1 MARQTRQQRRE
12 RRAQQEPA
20 LAGGPPQRPPV
31 RPVAQA
37 GGEPERR
44 RAQREER
51 ERHIPG
57 SGFFR
62 RVVVPTEQVI
72 ETKDGQKVQA
82 EKRVLPGYVLVNM
95 DLNDDAWTVVKNT
108 PGVTGFV
115 GAGAKPVPLS
125 QPEVD
130 RILHTGS
137 GSSAPARAQVEFSLG
152 ESVKITS
159 GPLADFDGEI
169 TDVNADGQKL
179 QVMVN

>member
-62 RVVVPTEQVI
+62 FVQEAIAELKKVEWPNQKAVISGTAVVLIACVI
-72 ETKDGQKVQA
+72 VGA
-82 EKRVLPGYVLVNM
+82 FLW
-95 DLNDDAWTVVKNT
+95 LNDELWRYVVQH
-108 PGVTGFV
+108 V
-115 GAGAKPVPLS
+115 LL
-125 QPEVD
+125 
-130 RILHTGS
+130 R
-137 GSSAPARAQVEFSLG
+137 
-152 ESVKITS
+152 
-159 GPLADFDGEI
+159 
-169 TDVNADGQKL
+169 
-179 QVMVN
+179 